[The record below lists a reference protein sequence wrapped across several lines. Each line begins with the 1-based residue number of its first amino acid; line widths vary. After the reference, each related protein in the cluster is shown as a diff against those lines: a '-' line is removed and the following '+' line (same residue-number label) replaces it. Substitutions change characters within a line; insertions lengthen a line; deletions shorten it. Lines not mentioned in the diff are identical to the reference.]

1 MCIIKHNSRDKHE
14 TRSIKMFR
22 IETRGSN
29 EKTVVTLVSLRILL
43 EHTSTEE

>member
-1 MCIIKHNSRDKHE
+1 MCIIKHTFSDKHD
-14 TRSIKMFR
+14 TWSKQMFR

-29 EKTVVTLVSLRILL
+29 EKTVVTLVCLSILL